1 MGIGS
6 IRCNNTVS
14 VRRQIFSCVSGHFN
28 LIQRP
33 LRILVS
39 DDDVFSSK
47 FVIDTLNQFG
57 FDTCHATSNK
67 GALKKLKKNADYFD
81 ILLIDLTMSIADGI
95 TTILTCRE
103 ELKLAIPIIG
113 LSSGIDVHAQREII
127 LAGASHII
135 PKPLNIK
142 DIIKLF
148 PSSSI
153 CDQSSASIFH
163 NIIEEKSKRND
174 FLLPQTTE
182 SSIRSPP
189 PQLVVTPSTPK
200 PSPLSSS
207 PIQRHRKSSSG
218 SNLYRE
224 SNLYI

>member
-1 MGIGS
+1 MGIGN

-14 VRRQIFSCVSGHFN
+14 VRRQIFSFVSGHFN
-28 LIQRP
+28 MNLRP

-47 FVIDTLNQFG
+47 FVLDTLNQFG

-81 ILLIDLTMSIADGI
+81 ILLIDLMMSIADGI
-95 TTILTCRE
+95 TTIITCRE

-113 LSSGIDVHAQREII
+113 LSSGIDVHTQREIVT
-127 LAGASHII
+127 AGASHII
-135 PKPLNIK
+135 SKPLNIN

-153 CDQSSASIFH
+153 CDQSSSSIFH

-174 FLLPQTTE
+174 FLSPQTTE
-182 SSIRSPP
+182 AVSIRAPP
-189 PQLVVTPSTPK
+189 PQPQLMMIPSTPK

-207 PIQRHRKSSSG
+207 PIQRHRKSISG
-218 SNLYRE
+218 ST
-224 SNLYI
+224 I